1 MKASR
6 GRIGQ
11 YRILKSEESISKH
24 LLETELFSKTT
35 LFAFLDKYTSVVI
48 KPVFGSEEI
57 YVSSKDHTFQITSN
71 DNVMTVN
78 EKEDLYHH
86 LVCHE
91 IKQKYHIIQ
100 PRLLRSPFQC
110 YITVHRSVE
119 SDEWSLK
126 SVTGKSHSKLGK
138 FFYLYLYKM
147 IKTVV
152 IRSAQK
158 LGGFFLHCN
167 TIVFDILF
175 INRGIWIADSVLHFP
190 VSKWSQYQELTT
202 IASLSRYIPVTEL
215 LTEVTLKN
223 FLNQYNEVIMK
234 PCNGQ
239 HGIGV
244 VQITKKDSR
253 MYEVHSGRKKLT
265 KSNFGEIYC
274 YMKEN
279 YLSKKDYL
287 IQQKL
292 PLASIDGCPMDVR
305 VITQKCN
312 SEWIVTGKLVKVAA
326 KDFIITNAAQ
336 KLLTYEDAIKDL
348 DISQFNNNKLE
359 QKIDRICI
367 TASRQLEHNNEEIH
381 IIGFDIGVT
390 RQGLI
395 WVIEGNYKP
404 DLSMFY
410 RLDDKTIYQNIS
422 KARQV

>member
-11 YRILKSEESISKH
+11 YRILKSVESLSKH
-24 LLETELFSKTT
+24 LIETELFSKST
-35 LFAFLDKYTSVVI
+35 LFKFLDKYTAVVI
-48 KPVFGSEEI
+48 KPVFGPGE
-57 YVSSKDHTFQITSN
+57 VCVAFKNRTFQITSN
-71 DNVMTVN
+71 DNVTTVD

-91 IKQKYHIIQ
+91 INQKYHIIQ
-100 PRLLRSPFQC
+100 PRLLSSPFQC

-126 SVTGKSHSKLGK
+126 SVTGKSHYKLGK

-158 LGGFFLHCN
+158 LGEFFLHCN
-167 TIVFDILF
+167 TIVFDILL

-190 VSKWSQYQELTT
+190 VSKWSQYHELTT

-223 FLNQYNEVIMK
+223 FLNKYNEVIMK

-239 HGIGV
+239 HGIGI
-244 VQITKKDSR
+244 VQIMKKDSGT
-253 MYEVHSGRKKLT
+253 YELHTGRKKLT
-265 KSNFGEIYC
+265 KSSLEEIYR

-292 PLASIDGCPMDVR
+292 PLASIDDCPLDVR

-336 KLLTYEDAIKDL
+336 KLLTFKDAINDL
-348 DISQFNNNKLE
+348 NISHLNINRLE
-359 QKIDRICI
+359 LKIDKICI
-367 TASRQLEHNNEEIH
+367 SASRQLENNNAEIH
-381 IIGFDIGVT
+381 LIGFDIGFT
-390 RQGLI
+390 SQGLI

-404 DLSMFY
+404 DLSMFH
-410 RLDDKTIYQNIS
+410 RMDDKTIYKNIL
-422 KARQV
+422 KAQKD